1 MMANTQEMNNSSIN
15 TEVDVLVEDTS
26 LDHLPFDQV
35 CSIMSTKSQEEID
48 KFVKRMNRLLDE
60 YEEKK
65 KEAEKENAEE
75 EMKLDIW
82 NAHVRDEIIGIK
94 MKDGDIF
101 VGNSRFSMNTN
112 YTSTEQ
118 LKSLFHF
125 DFKLANGV
133 PIGYHIGGDY
143 VDLFTSN
150 IKHIFIMNPIEVAD
164 ANKYANMAPEFIK
177 RLLPGF

>member
-15 TEVDVLVEDTS
+15 IEVEDTS

-35 CSIMSTKSQEEID
+35 CSIISTKSEEEIA

-82 NAHVRDEIIGIK
+82 NAHVRDEIIGIE
-94 MKDGDIF
+94 MKDGDVF
-101 VGNSRFSMNTN
+101 VGKSRFSMNTN

-133 PIGYHIGGDY
+133 PIGSHIGGDY